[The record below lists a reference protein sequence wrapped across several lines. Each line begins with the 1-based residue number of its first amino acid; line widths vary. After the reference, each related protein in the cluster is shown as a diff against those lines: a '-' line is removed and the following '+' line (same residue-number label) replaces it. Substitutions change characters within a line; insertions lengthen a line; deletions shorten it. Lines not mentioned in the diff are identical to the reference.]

1 MFEILEPSDLDAHY
15 LKHNDFFKWLENL
28 PENKS
33 VALNKVDFNYSLLK
47 NFTQDFNQLNK
58 TSIVV
63 IEHSTCF
70 EVKRFLNTVSIKH
83 YYDFLNLQDKAKV
96 IKNQDG
102 EHILLKFLNEY
113 LNEDL
118 KLSEKYDFSENLQ
131 LMKNLK
137 VVKKAYLS
145 RRAGG
150 VSLFKNS
157 NKGASVEISECL
169 QSLVEKGFIV
179 KLSKDDTLKTFKTTA
194 ECFEITNEI

>member
-47 NFTQDFNQLNK
+47 NFIQDFNQLNK

-169 QSLVEKGFIV
+169 KSLIEKGFIV
-179 KLSKDDTLKTFKTTA
+179 KLSKDDTLKIFKTTA

>member
-47 NFTQDFNQLNK
+47 NFIQDFNQLNK

-83 YYDFLNLQDKAKV
+83 YYDFLNLQDEAKV

-169 QSLVEKGFIV
+169 KSLIEKGFIV
-179 KLSKDDTLKTFKTTA
+179 KLSKDDTLKIFKTTA